1 MFPQRPSSAAFF
13 VACACFCGVPVVFP
27 SSAGK
32 ERIMQKIYLVK
43 KDPDREEHKDNWTVM
58 KPDEFRAF
66 IKTPEGRRRRSS
78 FSVIDSCGC
87 GDGVIVAETSGELR
101 SRIRAEHDRNTYL
114 RRCSAAQSADE
125 DYVFIRYSE
134 DADQERE
141 QRGRICS
148 PQSSE
153 RPVED
158 EVIRKTDIERLRRA
172 VGTLGDDDR
181 RLIMYCFLSPEPLSE
196 KEFGEMEGM
205 SRDTVHAR
213 KRRILRALRDS
224 MEK

>member
-1 MFPQRPSSAAFF
+1 
-13 VACACFCGVPVVFP
+13 
-27 SSAGK
+27 
-32 ERIMQKIYLVK
+32 MQKIYLVK
-43 KDPDREEHKDNWTVM
+43 KDPDREEHRDNWIVM

-114 RRCSAAQSADE
+114 RP
-125 DYVFIRYSE
+125 
-134 DADQERE
+134 
-141 QRGRICS
+141 

-172 VGTLGDDDR
+172 VSSLGEDDR
-181 RLIMYCFLSPEPLSE
+181 RLIMYCFLSPDPLSE

-205 SRDTVHAR
+205 SRDTVHAK

-224 MEK
+224 MEE